1 MSRKDFCL
9 VSVTQPLQIY
19 IFTDEANRSQA
30 ILSPRKDI
38 IIQVNGKPVIL
49 FAKTAF
55 GGLNERKEVRGKTG
69 QYSSCHEKAPPCLSW
84 RAPFVNFYPWCGDT

>member
-30 ILSPRKDI
+30 ILSPHKDI
-38 IIQVNGKPVIL
+38 IIQVNGNLRFFFSQKL
-49 FAKTAF
+49 LL
-55 GGLNERKEVRGKTG
+55 GG
-69 QYSSCHEKAPPCLSW
+69 
-84 RAPFVNFYPWCGDT
+84 